1 METVLYG
8 IRNCATVK
16 KARAWL
22 DAHGVRYRFHDYK
35 VSGIDRGTLQLWD
48 KELGWEALLNRA
60 GTTFRKLADR
70 DKRVTNARAAISL
83 MMQLPSIIK
92 RPMLDHDGRL
102 TVGFRPEIY
111 ERSFR
116 LRAK

>member
-1 METVLYG
+1 METIVYG

-22 DAHGVRYRFHDYK
+22 DVHGVSYRFHDYK
-35 VSGIDRGTLQLWD
+35 VAGIDRGTLEHWA

-60 GTTFRKLADR
+60 GTTFRRLGDQE
-70 DKRVTNARAAISL
+70 KRVTNARTAISL
-83 MMQLPSIIK
+83 MLQQPSIIK
-92 RPMLDHDGRL
+92 RPVLDHDGHL
-102 TVGFRPEIY
+102 TVGFRPETY
-111 ERSFR
+111 ERALR